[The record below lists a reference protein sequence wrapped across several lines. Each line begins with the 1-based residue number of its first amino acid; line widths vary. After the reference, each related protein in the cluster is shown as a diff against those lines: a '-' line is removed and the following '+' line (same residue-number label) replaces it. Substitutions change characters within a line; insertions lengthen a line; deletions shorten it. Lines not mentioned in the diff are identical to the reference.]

1 MLLAPNWSLS
11 IRTDAKLGRFT
22 CPEDGDAEVE
32 GAVGMGDP
40 ENVLGNGGDVD
51 PEGES
56 SVGDVAPEAETRDE
70 AEEAMLVER
79 VHNDGNDLESFSFGE
94 VGVAAPLELAMYVR
108 TRVLE
113 SMSCVMELISV
124 PESDVLPERDSMSTS
139 SSSSSHGKKLRKR
152 ASACHLL
159 AFLNSTQTSIRPGR
173 DSAGSRRSRWLV
185 VLWETTP
192 VNWTFK
198 F

>member
-1 MLLAPNWSLS
+1 LLAPNWSLS
-11 IRTDAKLGRFT
+11 IRTDAKLGRLT
-22 CPEDGDAEVE
+22 CPDDGDAEVE
-32 GAVGMGDP
+32 GAVGMGEP

-51 PEGES
+51 PEGEL

-79 VHNDGNDLESFSFGE
+79 VHKEGNDFSFGE

-113 SMSCVMELISV
+113 SMSCVMELRSV

-173 DSAGSRRSRWLV
+173 DRAGSRRSRWLV
-185 VLWETTP
+185 VL
-192 VNWTFK
+192 
-198 F
+198 